1 MAVTDVSMETAGV
14 VDPTLYGIEVSDEAG
29 GAMGKDEFMTLLITE
44 MQNQDPMD
52 PVDNKEM
59 IAQLAQFSS
68 LEQIQN
74 LNEQFDTFRANNN
87 LAFATG
93 LLGNNVGIQSGMET
107 VYGVV
112 NNVSLSD
119 GQVKVT
125 VGETE
130 YDASDLVSMSLPEE

>member
-119 GQVKVT
+119 GLVKVT